1 MTRATTYTDPVVG
14 ANGLIADD
22 NPSFTISRA
31 VETAAGI
38 GFGCV
43 VSRGTDRDNQCG
55 LGGATPL
62 GIACRTRDTLS
73 TGESYKQY
81 EDCKI
86 VRCGFVYL
94 YQASSGNAGAAL
106 CYNTTTGIVDNG
118 TPGGGQVAFSG
129 ELMEDSA
136 GADVCLCW
144 VDFTAALDVET
155 RLAAVELLTG
165 TTLPAVDAAFDALFD
180 GMGVATGISP
190 VLVKF
195 NDLDMKTD
203 ESEKTATLPGTATST
218 FVPIGVIY
226 KCVTGSSSPDGD
238 GTINLGTST
247 GGTQIQSAGACTG
260 ITGVGLSRHI
270 PLAAAASAAIAGN
283 ATLYCNVESPDG
295 DAGTCVY
302 DVYLYGYQVGA

>member
-43 VSRGTDRDNQCG
+43 VSRGTDRDNQIVI
-55 LGGATPL
+55 GGATPL

-73 TGESYKQY
+73 TGEAYLQY
-81 EDCKI
+81 EDAKVI
-86 VRCGFVYL
+86 RCGFVYL

-106 CYNTTTGIVDNG
+106 CYNSTTGVVDNG
-118 TPGGGQVAFSG
+118 SPGGGQVAFGG

-136 GADVCLCW
+136 GSDVCLCW
-144 VDFTAALDVET
+144 VDFTAALNVET
-155 RLAAVELLTG
+155 RLAACELAVG

-180 GMGVATGISP
+180 GMGVSVGISP
-190 VLVKF
+190 VIVKF

-203 ESEKTATLPGTATST
+203 ESEKTGTLPGTNASK
-218 FVPIGVIY
+218 FIPFCFLAR
-226 KCVTGSSSPDGD
+226 CVTGSGSPDGD
-238 GTINLGTST
+238 GTINIGTST
-247 GGTQIQSAGACTG
+247 GGTQIGSAVACTG
-260 ITGVGLSRHI
+260 ITAAGASKATFLTTAVG
-270 PLAAAASAAIAGN
+270 AAIAGD
-283 ATLYCNVESPDG
+283 ATIYCNVEAPDG

-302 DVYLYGYQVGA
+302 DCYLIGWQVGA